1 MRQIYPTILE
11 SGVAKC
17 YCLPPIQAIFEDIMI
32 FWEMM
37 WLIFESS
44 SKSLFPK
51 SSKKPSASLQPLL
64 LVSKICSAEQL
75 SSSSSSAGRIIKGPQ
90 TQSSLSLYRYDRH
103 DHIDIDSNLSVCG
116 PFIMVTVEVM
126 IFCIR
131 KGVNG

>member
-44 SKSLFPK
+44 WKSLFPK

-116 PFIMVTVEVM
+116 PFIMVEVM

>member
-1 MRQIYPTILE
+1 MLLFTPNTGNLRRHHDLLGDHVVDT
-11 SGVAKC
+11 V
-17 YCLPPIQAIFEDIMI
+17 
-32 FWEMM
+32 
-37 WLIFESS
+37 FESS

-51 SSKKPSASLQPLL
+51 SSKKPSASLQPRL

-90 TQSSLSLYRYDRH
+90 TQSILSLYRYDRH

-116 PFIMVTVEVM
+116 PFIMVEVM

>member
-1 MRQIYPTILE
+1 
-11 SGVAKC
+11 
-17 YCLPPIQAIFEDIMI
+17 
-32 FWEMM
+32 
-37 WLIFESS
+37 LIFESS
-44 SKSLFPK
+44 WKSLFPK

-116 PFIMVTVEVM
+116 PFIMVEVM

-131 KGVNG
+131 KGVNGVIPVPKWTTNIITSTYDNNCKFYYIITHAQQNGQ

>member
-116 PFIMVTVEVM
+116 PFIMVEVM